1 MSTSPFGSCTW
12 PAQKKS
18 SGVGITWKVPL
29 LGLYTADS
37 NVPAAN
43 SSGSLP
49 EPATN
54 RTSPLYSTTEW
65 MDLPGPFG
73 ARRAGGA
80 VDAGRGHGRVDH
92 RVVVGDQRALAV
104 KRDAEGEL
112 VG

>member
-1 MSTSPFGSCTW
+1 MSTSPLGSCTW

-43 SSGSLP
+43 SFGSLP

-65 MDLPGPFG
+65 MDLTGEGNGRTCQAPLVHAAP
-73 ARRAGGA
+73 A
-80 VDAGRGHGRVDH
+80 VQTLLV
-92 RVVVGDQRALAV
+92 
-104 KRDAEGEL
+104 EL
-112 VG
+112 TVASAIE